1 MLIARS
7 HVVRRSAGM
16 YRFAAAMLATLVAV
30 SVVVVCAMQIATPSR
45 SERVLDALPDAVVG
59 DYAPSGW
66 ALAEG
71 VPALVAASD
80 YVVLARV
87 ESTSVQL
94 DDREFV
100 SGTHSFGELT
110 ARLIVSDL
118 LKDSPGR
125 PLAMTGALP
134 SRAAAVDVV
143 QFAHAFQGQLLI
155 DDKNPPLETGETY
168 LLFLVRDPAS
178 GVLRVGDP
186 FIHQVIDG
194 RVYWAGAKPHLQGN
208 DPGARHIANEP
219 DDALLAFWGL
229 TLKEASATVRA
240 AAR

>member
-1 MLIARS
+1 
-7 HVVRRSAGM
+7 
-16 YRFAAAMLATLVAV
+16 
-30 SVVVVCAMQIATPSR
+30 
-45 SERVLDALPDAVVG
+45 
-59 DYAPSGW
+59 
-66 ALAEG
+66 
-71 VPALVAASD
+71 
-80 YVVLARV
+80 
-87 ESTSVQL
+87 
-94 DDREFV
+94 
-100 SGTHSFGELT
+100 
-110 ARLIVSDL
+110 
-118 LKDSPGR
+118 
-125 PLAMTGALP
+125 MTGALP